1 MIKPEVLKRSVI
13 KNSGGAIIRNLRMPF
28 GWEGRREVGR
38 GGWDRRRKGGWD
50 IRREGGG
57 QGVAFTPVIHTA
69 WGVNY
74 HSCF

>member
-1 MIKPEVLKRSVI
+1 MIKPEILKRSVI

-57 QGVAFTPVIHTA
+57 
-69 WGVNY
+69 
-74 HSCF
+74 